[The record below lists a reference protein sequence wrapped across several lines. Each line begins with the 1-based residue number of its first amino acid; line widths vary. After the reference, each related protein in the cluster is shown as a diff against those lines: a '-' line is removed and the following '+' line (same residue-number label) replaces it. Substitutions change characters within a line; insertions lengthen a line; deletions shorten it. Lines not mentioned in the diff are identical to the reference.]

1 MYVVTTNTGGWVEGT
16 NTEIRIEF
24 DDDAK
29 AEADK
34 WSGPTK
40 NMLEKCAWR
49 VISERWDEV
58 SGDSIT
64 IRLSRFDVLGL
75 IERLRVANKETPN

>member
-34 WSGPTK
+34 WSGPSE

-49 VISERWDEV
+49 VISERWDGV

-64 IRLSRFDVLGL
+64 IRLGRSDVLGL